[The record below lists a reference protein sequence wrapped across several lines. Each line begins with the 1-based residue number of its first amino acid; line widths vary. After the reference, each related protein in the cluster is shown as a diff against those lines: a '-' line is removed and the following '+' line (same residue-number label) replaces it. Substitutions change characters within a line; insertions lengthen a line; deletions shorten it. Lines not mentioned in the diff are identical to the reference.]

1 MNIKKLTKKGA
12 DGSSIIY
19 EFDVPK
25 MDSIPNHPGKPKGPD
40 TVPAWLTPGEFVVN
54 AEATRMFEPQIEAM
68 NDAGKAV
75 QRQQGGTIPQYK
87 ADGGQIPPGYTDED
101 IALEEQLNSLPL
113 IPERP
118 SALVDQLGSTN
129 PNLVP
134 QEIDLTNAIDMS
146 PLALISDE
154 LDSQEY
160 NTPYNPRLNPNREVV
175 PTQRDDRSMLE
186 TLFGPS
192 GSILPLGYTDGED
205 AKSRI
210 KSLKAQRDNAVKS
223 GNLDIVRSL
232 DSQIEEQ
239 ESVVDSSNQFNQSV
253 KTARS
258 INDTRDLNDK
268 IERVVYSTSN
278 DTDKRTALSA
288 LGLEDEEINKVIKDT
303 AAVSDITK
311 SNEKEAIANS
321 IVSVINNPDLTSET
335 KDLTPKDAEDE
346 GIKIVTKPE
355 VPKSFLEKV
364 SNFFTENFKDLIDDD
379 KLMNAALMY
388 AGSRALGYSHGG
400 SLNFVGRNYLSDIQK
415 KLAVA
420 DKASL
425 SNKYTKDSVK
435 KYRDTGKVEDLELA
449 KNVQLV
455 NSEILVNDKGE
466 QVRVNKYEDK
476 NTGKT
481 VYQTEDGTSVN
492 RSKFMTQ
499 AEANSASDRVV
510 KGSSSIFKGNMD
522 KIRNVDPDEAA
533 RLQALLPTDEAFGMA
548 LERVGVKYG
557 LSPSLINSK
566 AEVLSNN
573 MIEHA
578 AKTGHKLSAD
588 VVEGFLN
595 KEFLTAS
602 LSDMGISSMLKGVDQ
617 DDIELLNSRI
627 SKEPI
632 QLASEY
638 KRYAKEYND
647 LKDKRKQYER
657 KAPEGTTG
665 FMIYIQ
671 EQLDAKNKQ

>member
-25 MDSIPNHPGKPKGPD
+25 MDSIPNHPGEPKGPD

-68 NDAGKAV
+68 NEAGKAV

-87 ADGGQIPPGYTDED
+87 ADGGGILSDDDIANLLSATKPKEEAMYGSTVPDLNFYGQLPPSDNPEYIQDNFEVTTESLANRYNGQGRQNPAVPAVNSMGQDPLAGVPNVDSLPPMGKSPSVMGDINANNILDSLGFDYEAGKENLTSTLDSISGLFPTSNKDGSPTETRNIVTDEFG
-101 IALEEQLNSLPL
+101 EGVLPG
-113 IPERP
+113 EGSRAVTTFRP
-118 SALVDQLGSTN
+118 PQNLAELTGGFLGWS
-129 PNLVP
+129 
-134 QEIDLTNAIDMS
+134 
-146 PLALISDE
+146 
-154 LDSQEY
+154 
-160 NTPYNPRLNPNREVV
+160 
-175 PTQRDDRSMLE
+175 
-186 TLFGPS
+186 
-192 GSILPLGYTDGED
+192 ED
-205 AKSRI
+205 VEK
-210 KSLKAQRDNAVKS
+210 
-223 GNLDIVRSL
+223 VRS
-232 DSQIEEQ
+232 QAQ
-239 ESVVDSSNQFNQSV
+239 
-253 KTARS
+253 K
-258 INDTRDLNDK
+258 DK
-268 IERVVYSTSN
+268 
-278 DTDKRTALSA
+278 
-288 LGLEDEEINKVIKDT
+288 
-303 AAVSDITK
+303 
-311 SNEKEAIANS
+311 AIAND
-321 IVSVINNPDLTSET
+321 IASVINNPDLTSET
-335 KDLTPKDAEDE
+335 KNLNPKDAEEAGTKLINEDE
-346 GIKIVTKPE
+346 KKEDVTGEGGKD
-355 VPKSFLEKV
+355 SFLSKV

-379 KLMNAALMY
+379 KLMNAALLY

-449 KNVQLV
+449 KNVQLTG
-455 NSEILVNDKGE
+455 SEILVNDKGE
-466 QVRVNKYEDK
+466 QVRVDKYEDK

-578 AKTGHKLSAD
+578 AKTGEKLSAD

-602 LSDMGISSMLKGVDQ
+602 LSNMGISSMLKGADQ
-617 DDIELLNSRI
+617 GDIDLLNSRI

-665 FMIYIQ
+665 FMIYIK
-671 EQLDAKNKQ
+671 EQLDAENKQ

>member
-25 MDSIPNHPGKPKGPD
+25 MDSIPNHPGEPKGPD

-68 NDAGKAV
+68 NEAGKAV

-87 ADGGQIPPGYTDED
+87 ADGGGILSDDDIANLLSATKPKEEAMYGSTVPDLNFYGQLPPSDNPEYIQDNFEVTTESLANRYNGQGRQNPAVPAVNSMGQDPLAGVPNVDSLPPMGKSPSVMGDINANNILDSLGFDYEAGKENLTSTLDSISGLFPTSNKDGSPTETRNIVTDEFG
-101 IALEEQLNSLPL
+101 EGVLPG
-113 IPERP
+113 EGSRAVTTFRP
-118 SALVDQLGSTN
+118 PQNLAELTGGFLGWS
-129 PNLVP
+129 
-134 QEIDLTNAIDMS
+134 
-146 PLALISDE
+146 
-154 LDSQEY
+154 
-160 NTPYNPRLNPNREVV
+160 
-175 PTQRDDRSMLE
+175 
-186 TLFGPS
+186 
-192 GSILPLGYTDGED
+192 ED
-205 AKSRI
+205 VEK
-210 KSLKAQRDNAVKS
+210 
-223 GNLDIVRSL
+223 VRS
-232 DSQIEEQ
+232 QAQ
-239 ESVVDSSNQFNQSV
+239 
-253 KTARS
+253 K
-258 INDTRDLNDK
+258 DK
-268 IERVVYSTSN
+268 
-278 DTDKRTALSA
+278 
-288 LGLEDEEINKVIKDT
+288 
-303 AAVSDITK
+303 
-311 SNEKEAIANS
+311 AIAND
-321 IVSVINNPDLTSET
+321 IASVINNPDLTSET
-335 KDLTPKDAEDE
+335 KNLNPKDAEEAGTKLINEDE
-346 GIKIVTKPE
+346 KKEDVTGEGGKD
-355 VPKSFLEKV
+355 SFLSKV

-379 KLMNAALMY
+379 KLMNAALLY

-455 NSEILVNDKGE
+455 NSEIVVNDKGE

-578 AKTGHKLSAD
+578 AKTGEKLSAD

-602 LSDMGISSMLKGVDQ
+602 LSNMGISSMLKGADQ
-617 DDIELLNSRI
+617 GDIDLLNSRI

-665 FMIYIQ
+665 FMIYIK
-671 EQLDAKNKQ
+671 EQLDAENKQ

>member
-25 MDSIPNHPGKPKGPD
+25 MDSIPNHPGEPKGPD

-87 ADGGQIPPGYTDED
+87 ADGGILSDDDIANLLSATKPKEEAMYGSTVPDLNFYGQLPPADNPEYIQDNFEVTTESLANRYNGQGRQNPAVPAVNSMAPDPLAGVPDVDSLPPMGKSPSVMGDINVNNILDSLGFDYEAGKENLTSTLDSISGLFPTSNKDGSPTMVDGIVTDEFGEGVLPGEGSRSVTAYTPPQNLAEATGGFLGFSED
-101 IALEEQLNSLPL
+101 IE
-113 IPERP
+113 
-118 SALVDQLGSTN
+118 
-129 PNLVP
+129 
-134 QEIDLTNAIDMS
+134 
-146 PLALISDE
+146 
-154 LDSQEY
+154 
-160 NTPYNPRLNPNREVV
+160 
-175 PTQRDDRSMLE
+175 
-186 TLFGPS
+186 
-192 GSILPLGYTDGED
+192 
-205 AKSRI
+205 K
-210 KSLKAQRDNAVKS
+210 
-223 GNLDIVRSL
+223 VRSQ
-232 DSQIEEQ
+232 DQ
-239 ESVVDSSNQFNQSV
+239 
-253 KTARS
+253 K
-258 INDTRDLNDK
+258 DK
-268 IERVVYSTSN
+268 
-278 DTDKRTALSA
+278 
-288 LGLEDEEINKVIKDT
+288 
-303 AAVSDITK
+303 
-311 SNEKEAIANS
+311 AIANN
-321 IVSVINNPDLTSET
+321 IASVINNPDLTSET
-335 KDLTPKDAEDE
+335 KNLNPKDAEEAGTKLINEDE
-346 GIKIVTKPE
+346 EEDVTGEGGKD
-355 VPKSFLEKV
+355 SFLSKV

-379 KLMNAALMY
+379 KLMNAALLY

-455 NSEILVNDKGE
+455 NSEIVVNDKGE

-481 VYQTEDGTSVN
+481 VYQTEDGKPVN

-510 KGSSSIFKGNMD
+510 KGSSSVFKGNMD

-548 LERVGVKYG
+548 LDRIRAKKGF
-557 LSPSLINSK
+557 SPSKINSK
-566 AEVLSNN
+566 AEVLSNK
-573 MIEHA
+573 MIDHVR
-578 AKTGHKLSAD
+578 KTGQKLTAD
-588 VVEGFLN
+588 AAEAFLTQ
-595 KEFLTAS
+595 EFLTAS
-602 LSDMGISSMLKGVDQ
+602 LKDIDIKSMMKGANAKAVDRLNGNLSPNK
-617 DDIELLNSRI
+617 DPIEI
-627 SKEPI
+627 ADKY
-632 QLASEY
+632 QKYAMEY
-638 KRYAKEYND
+638 KD
-647 LKDKRKQYER
+647 LKDKTFFKSR
-657 KAPEGTTG
+657 ANPEEGVTEL
-665 FMIYIQ
+665 MVYIE
-671 EQLDAKNKQ
+671 EQLKTPTS

>member
-25 MDSIPNHPGKPKGPD
+25 MDSIPNHPGEPKGPD

-68 NDAGKAV
+68 NEAGKAV

-87 ADGGQIPPGYTDED
+87 ADGGGILSDDDIANLLSATKPKEEAMYGSTVPDLNFYGQLPPSDNPEYIQDNFEVTTESLANRYNGQGRQNPAVPAVNSMGQDPLAGVPNVDSLPPMGKSPSVMGDINANNILDSLGFDYEAGKENLTSTLDSISGLFPTSNKDGSPTETRNIVTDEFG
-101 IALEEQLNSLPL
+101 EGVLPG
-113 IPERP
+113 EGSRAVTTFRP
-118 SALVDQLGSTN
+118 PQNLAELTGGFLGWS
-129 PNLVP
+129 
-134 QEIDLTNAIDMS
+134 
-146 PLALISDE
+146 
-154 LDSQEY
+154 
-160 NTPYNPRLNPNREVV
+160 
-175 PTQRDDRSMLE
+175 
-186 TLFGPS
+186 
-192 GSILPLGYTDGED
+192 ED
-205 AKSRI
+205 VEK
-210 KSLKAQRDNAVKS
+210 
-223 GNLDIVRSL
+223 VRS
-232 DSQIEEQ
+232 QAQ
-239 ESVVDSSNQFNQSV
+239 
-253 KTARS
+253 K
-258 INDTRDLNDK
+258 DK
-268 IERVVYSTSN
+268 
-278 DTDKRTALSA
+278 
-288 LGLEDEEINKVIKDT
+288 
-303 AAVSDITK
+303 
-311 SNEKEAIANS
+311 AIAND
-321 IVSVINNPDLTSET
+321 IASVINNPDLTSET
-335 KDLTPKDAEDE
+335 KNLNPKDAEEAGTKLINEDE
-346 GIKIVTKPE
+346 KKEDVTGEGGKD
-355 VPKSFLEKV
+355 SFLSKV

-455 NSEILVNDKGE
+455 NSEIVVNDKGE

-573 MIEHA
+573 MIDHA
-578 AKTGHKLSAD
+578 RKTDQKLSAD

-602 LSDMGISSMLKGVDQ
+602 LSSMGISSMLKGADQ
-617 DDIELLNSRI
+617 GDIDLLNSRI